1 MFSPPRQRI
10 VAADFLFINGLIFEF
25 KNGILYVMSQQYKW
39 PIYGH
44 HKQLKFL
51 QETISQ
57 DKLANTYLFYGSK
70 GLGKKTLTNYFV
82 KSIFCLDTNTK
93 PCEKCAHCQKINK
106 GIFLDIHKVGDRE
119 DLGVD
124 NIREF
129 MHKISMSNVS
139 GHRKIAIVYGI
150 ETINLFGANAL
161 LKTLEEPPANTTII
175 LIANSINNL
184 PATVM
189 SRAQLIKF
197 KSINRKDMKDWLKNY
212 DFSDE
217 EKETIINLSFGRPG
231 LALKL
236 MADDMEQFKKSSSF
250 ILKML
255 SNGTFYYMQ
264 TIDKW
269 FSILKKEY
277 PAYKVYEIGNMTRE
291 YLDLFEVF
299 LRDILWAKLDR
310 PIVNQIYNKEINSL
324 SNKFDKQSLID
335 NLLSLNKAKEK
346 LNHNIS
352 PQLMWENLFLSIK

>member
-1 MFSPPRQRI
+1 
-10 VAADFLFINGLIFEF
+10 LIFGA
-25 KNGILYVMSQQYKW
+25 KNGTLYVMSQQYKW

-44 HKQLKFL
+44 KNQLKFL

-70 GLGKKTLTNYFV
+70 GLGKKTVTNYFV
-82 KSIFCLDTNTK
+82 KSIFCLDDNTK
-93 PCEKCAHCQKINK
+93 PCEKCDHCQMINK
-106 GIFLDIHKVGDRE
+106 GIFLDIHKVGNRE
-119 DLGVD
+119 DLSVD

-129 MHKISMSNVS
+129 LHKISMSNVS
-139 GHRKIAIVYGI
+139 GHRKIAIVYGT

-175 LIANSINNL
+175 LIADSINNL

-197 KSINRKDMKDWLKNY
+197 KSLTRQDMTDWLANY
-212 DFSDE
+212 EFSDK
-217 EKETIINLSFGRPG
+217 EKDTIINLSFGKPG
-231 LALKL
+231 IALS
-236 MADDMEQFKKSSSF
+236 MMSDDMEQFKKSSSF

-255 SNGTFYYMQ
+255 SGGTFYYMQ

-277 PAYKVYEIGNMTRE
+277 PSYKLYELGNLTKE

-299 LRDILWAKLDR
+299 LRDILWTKLDR
-310 PIVNQIYNKEINSL
+310 PIVNQIYQKEI
-324 SNKFDKQSLID
+324 SNISQQVDKQSLIA

-352 PQLMWENLFLSIK
+352 PQLLWENLFLSIK